1 MVHLVENSENAC
13 YSNTKLPNRNVQECK
28 VLKRV
33 ITSIAFLLMLTVAY
47 GCNSKQGATKSA
59 EQSPVAAKA
68 VEAQSSGGQSVEVV
82 FDPRNPP
89 PGYVNCHRNHCH
101 REGGGVSSYQQ
112 VMDEIG
118 ATKIVGV
125 PKQAP
130 MPSAPADVAAPP
142 ADSVKTA
149 SGLSTKVIKA
159 GDGKAKP
166 TAESVVTVHYTGW
179 LTTGKAFDSSI
190 ARGQPAKFPVNRVI
204 PGWTEGVQLM
214 TVGEE
219 RRFWIPEELAY
230 KGRPG
235 APPGMLVFDVELLS
249 ID

>member
-1 MVHLVENSENAC
+1 MENAC
-13 YSNTKLPNRNVQECK
+13 YSSPEFPYRFELECK
-28 VLKRV
+28 VLKRLV
-33 ITSIAFLLMLTVAY
+33 TCFSFLLMFIAAY
-47 GCNSKQGATKSA
+47 GCSSGQEAAKSA
-59 EQSPVAAKA
+59 DESPVAAKA
-68 VEAQSSGGQSVEVV
+68 VEAKGSGGQSVEVV

-101 REGGGVSSYQQ
+101 RTGGGVASYQQ

-118 ATKIVGV
+118 ATKTIGV

-130 MPSAPADVAAPP
+130 MPAAPADVAAPP
-142 ADSVKTA
+142 ADSKQTA
-149 SGLSTKVIKA
+149 SGLATKVLKA
-159 GDGKAKP
+159 GDGKTKP

-179 LTTGKAFDSSI
+179 LTSGKAFDSSI
-190 ARGQPAKFPVNRVI
+190 ARGQPARFPVNRVI

-219 RRFWIPEELAY
+219 RRFWIPEALAY

-249 ID
+249 VE